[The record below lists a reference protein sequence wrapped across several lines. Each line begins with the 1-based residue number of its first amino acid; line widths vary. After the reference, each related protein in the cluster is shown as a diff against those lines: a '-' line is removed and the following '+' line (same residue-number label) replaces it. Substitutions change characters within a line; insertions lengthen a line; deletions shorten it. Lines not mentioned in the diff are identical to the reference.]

1 MTEQDHRI
9 FNKSLVT
16 NLIALALLVAGIYSP
31 WYPEHLQ
38 NMGLFALAG
47 AVTNW
52 LAVHMLFE
60 KVPFLYG
67 SGVIPSQF
75 TRFKSGIK
83 DLIMSQFFTR
93 DNINRFIQAEEEK
106 SETLIDFEPVLEQ
119 VDYNALFQRL
129 VDAIM
134 ESSFGGMLNMF
145 GGVDAL
151 EPLRE
156 PFGEK
161 IKRYLLEMTEGETF
175 RKLVT
180 DNLKTGALNE
190 DMLEFVESMVDKRLA
205 ELTPGMVKDIVQTM
219 IRRHLGWLVVW
230 GGVFG
235 GLIGLI
241 VSLF

>member
-1 MTEQDHRI
+1 MSQEEHRF
-9 FNKSLVT
+9 FNKSLAT
-16 NLIALALLVAGIYSP
+16 NLIALALLLAGIYSP
-31 WYPEHLQ
+31 WYPDQML
-38 NMGLFALAG
+38 NIGLFALSG
-47 AVTNW
+47 ALTNW

-60 KVPFLYG
+60 KIPFLYG

-75 TRFKSGIK
+75 LRFKSGIK

-93 DNINRFIQAEEEK
+93 ENINRFIEAEEEK
-106 SETLIDFEPVLEQ
+106 SDQLIDFEPVLEQ

-175 RKLVT
+175 RNLVT
-180 DNLKTGALNE
+180 DNLKASTLND
-190 DMLEFVESMVDKRLA
+190 DMLEFVESMVDRRLD

-230 GGVFG
+230 GGIFG
-235 GLIGLI
+235 GLIGLL